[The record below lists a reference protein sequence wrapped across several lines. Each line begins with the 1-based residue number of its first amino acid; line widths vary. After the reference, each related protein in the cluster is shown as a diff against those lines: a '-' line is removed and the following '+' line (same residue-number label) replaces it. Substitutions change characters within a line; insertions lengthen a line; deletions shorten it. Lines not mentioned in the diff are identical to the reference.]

1 MLDESRRRSG
11 EEKGEMNRVLL
22 VGLFFVTIATGC
34 GKDGSDVAAVHVP
47 SSGSRQMIAKVDE
60 MGRQLM
66 TINDCPARFP
76 IMEEVRRAVGEVTN
90 LSERVAVLD
99 QLTDHLFALDFSG
112 LNYRTQSRALHVI
125 KLLVEGDV
133 LLKMSPRFPLDGEYR
148 DRHFE
153 WEYDMRL
160 KYLAWCKAQIVR
172 TAPKNRLKNPDE
184 SLSEEQEEEMK
195 CWRSIHYSGI
205 ENYESSLESM
215 EMLFPYQKRQMS
227 EEAWNR
233 IKGKIENYLGRPIR
247 TKQQL
252 KDDFKAKRNV
262 EFFEKEDPRA
272 AP

>member
-1 MLDESRRRSG
+1 MDGKLMML
-11 EEKGEMNRVLL
+11 NALAFAVLL
-22 VGLFFVTIATGC
+22 AGC
-34 GKDGSDVAAVHVP
+34 GKDGSDNAAAYLP
-47 SSGSRQMIAKVDE
+47 GSGSRQVIAKVDE
-60 MGRQLM
+60 MGKRLM

-76 IMEEVRRAVGEVTN
+76 IMEEVRRAVAEVTN

-99 QLTDHLFALDFSG
+99 QLTDRLFALDFSG

-133 LLKMSPRFPLDGEYR
+133 LLKMSPQFPLDGEYR

-172 TAPKNRLKNPDE
+172 TSPKNRLKDPNVP
-184 SLSEEQEEEMK
+184 LGEEQEEEMK

-205 ENYESSLESM
+205 EDYESAIRNM
-215 EMLFPYQKRQMS
+215 ETLFPYQKRQIS
-227 EEAWNR
+227 EEVWNR

-262 EFFEKEDPRA
+262 EFLEKEDLHA

>member
-1 MLDESRRRSG
+1 MDGKL
-11 EEKGEMNRVLL
+11 MVLNALAFAVLL
-22 VGLFFVTIATGC
+22 AGC
-34 GKDGSDVAAVHVP
+34 GKDGLDGAAAHLP
-47 SSGSRQMIAKVDE
+47 GSESRQVIAKVDE
-60 MGRQLM
+60 MGKQLM

-76 IMEEVRRAVGEVTN
+76 IMEEVQRAVGEVTN

-99 QLTDHLFALDFSG
+99 QLTDRLFALDFSG

-172 TAPKNRLKNPDE
+172 TTPKNRLKDPNV
-184 SLSEEQEEEMK
+184 SLGEEQEEEMK

-227 EEAWNR
+227 EVVWNR

-252 KDDFKAKRNV
+252 REDHKNHRNV
-262 EFFEKEDPRA
+262 EFTEKEDPHA